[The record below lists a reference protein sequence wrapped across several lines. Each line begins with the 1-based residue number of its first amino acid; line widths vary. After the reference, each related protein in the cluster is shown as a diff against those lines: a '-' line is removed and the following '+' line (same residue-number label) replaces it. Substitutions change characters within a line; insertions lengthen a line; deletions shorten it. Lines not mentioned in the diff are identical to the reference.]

1 MKTATANHAPLDLN
15 SLKDSLHSV
24 MSSDGFAVLKK
35 HFDDLRTKFTSP
47 PPVGADVVSPNAIP
61 GSPVVSN
68 VLANVTNYAKAN
80 PFRTAAIALGAMALL
95 KRFGGSKISG
105 ATALSGLGLVARTLI
120 AARK

>member
-1 MKTATANHAPLDLN
+1 MKTASTAAPLDLN

-47 PPVGADVVSPNAIP
+47 PAGGMNAVAPNAIP
-61 GSPVVSN
+61 GSPVASN
-68 VLANVTNYAKAN
+68 MIANVTSYAKAN
-80 PFRTAAIALGAMALL
+80 PVRTAAIALGAMALL
-95 KRFGGSKISG
+95 KRFGGGKITG
-105 ATALSGLGLVARTLI
+105 ATALSGLGLVARTLL